1 MQNKLYNGPGSRWQ
15 IRIVNLTLLLCL
27 FLAAPR
33 DGKTSA
39 YGQHSTYTAWHLVK
53 KSPVQRVFVDK
64 SQAAHLNSTR
74 AANLASLYKYF
85 LLGYNKLIK
94 VDLLAARKTFH
105 KLFPSLILAQRQ
117 TIPGNVKDYAA
128 QVF

>member
-1 MQNKLYNGPGSRWQ
+1 MRNQLYNGPGSRWQ
-15 IRIVNLTLLLCL
+15 IRIVNFMLLLCL

-39 YGQHSTYTAWHLVK
+39 YVQHSTYTAWHLVK
-53 KSPVQRVFVDK
+53 KSPVQRVLLDK

-94 VDLLAARKTFH
+94 VDLLAARKTFY

-117 TIPGNVKDYAA
+117 TIPGNAKDYAV